1 MKKLLAFFF
10 CAVLI
15 SQNIFTESNDLSNG
29 NGNGGKDKIGAWL
42 GVPFIGL
49 SYSHEFNDL
58 IEFDLLI
65 GSTGIP
71 LIARIVNIRSALLFT
86 VWEPVI
92 KGQNCPLTIGTAID
106 INSWAVLYK
115 PASIGVAV
123 LFPIRWEVNF
133 EKISAFN
140 LFIEAAPAIGFTYYY
155 GERNH
160 SFAPNNESGLFKKT
174 INDQISID
182 WIPHIGLGL
191 RYRIPNKK

>member
-1 MKKLLAFFF
+1 M
-10 CAVLI
+10 
-15 SQNIFTESNDLSNG
+15 
-29 NGNGGKDKIGAWL
+29 
-42 GVPFIGL
+42 
-49 SYSHEFNDL
+49 
-58 IEFDLLI
+58 
-65 GSTGIP
+65 
-71 LIARIVNIRSALLFT
+71 NIRSALLFT

-160 SFAPNNESGLFKKT
+160 SFAPNNESGLFKKK